1 MVAVFWSEENYKM
14 ELLVYGCSILRV
26 WSQGHNRNCR
36 NRTGDCGHWWG
47 TRVVH
52 SKQTIGRW
60 RRSRRQ
66 NEGKTDDFLRCC
78 FVFEEWGYRIFIL
91 WCFLCW

>member
-52 SKQTIGRW
+52 SKQTI
-60 RRSRRQ
+60 
-66 NEGKTDDFLRCC
+66 
-78 FVFEEWGYRIFIL
+78 
-91 WCFLCW
+91 